1 MEPIVVQ
8 GIQPG
13 GQLTITTDVE
23 NYPGFRDVIQ
33 GPWLMQEMQAQAEHV
48 GTRMLWDTVL
58 SVDLS
63 GPPFRAV
70 GDSGDIYE
78 GETLVIATGAQAR
91 WLGCAP
97 VPVQRIYF
105 GNHNS
110 HADFALIWA
119 SLPTPLRRMTRAV
132 AGADYWNAS
141 PLRRYIIHEVL
152 HGVVIERS
160 REGSTVEP
168 VDIMAAALEGGD
180 SLILFPEGTRNTTDE
195 LLLPMKSG
203 IYHLAQK
210 CPQIDLVPVWMDNL
224 GRLLPKGEIVPVPL
238 LCSISFGTPLRLQ
251 PGEDKETFLARI
263 RDALLA
269 TMRDARPSE
278 S

>member
-1 MEPIVVQ
+1 MYPTPFMQRPVPEAASWA
-8 GIQPG
+8 
-13 GQLTITTDVE
+13 LTR
-23 NYPGFRDVIQ
+23 F
-33 GPWLMQEMQAQAEHV
+33 
-48 GTRMLWDTVL
+48 TRL
-58 SVDLS
+58 
-63 GPPFRAV
+63 
-70 GDSGDIYE
+70 I
-78 GETLVIATGAQAR
+78 TGAQAR

-119 SLPTPLRRMTRAV
+119 SLPGPLRRITRPV
-132 AGADYWNAS
+132 ARADYWESSA
-141 PLRRYIIHEVL
+141 LRRYIIHEVL

-160 REGSTVEP
+160 REGRSVEP

-195 LLLPMKSG
+195 LLLPIKSG

-238 LCSISFGTPLRLQ
+238 LCSIGFGAPMRLQ
-251 PGEDKETFLARI
+251 EDEDKDVFLARI
-263 RDALLA
+263 RDALLETRA
-269 TMRDARPSE
+269 AARPAE
-278 S
+278 P